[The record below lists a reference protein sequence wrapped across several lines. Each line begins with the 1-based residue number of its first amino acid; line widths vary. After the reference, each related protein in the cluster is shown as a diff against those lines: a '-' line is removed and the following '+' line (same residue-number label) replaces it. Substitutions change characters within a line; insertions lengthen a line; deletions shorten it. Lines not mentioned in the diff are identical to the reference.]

1 ITDSVISGNQVAPT
15 SSAAIGPPCPGN
27 VRCPFAEAAG
37 GGIGDEGNVTLVR
50 STVSGNQSSGSTTSD
65 ADGAGIWIAHGG
77 ALTMRGA
84 TVTGNL
90 ARVTDPNGRFAEG
103 AGIFA
108 VQDATIAISDSSV
121 SGNGASLTSH
131 FPFDLGGGNFLE
143 VGAHAAG
150 VHVSD
155 GDTTTISD
163 SHIDDNTVSAS
174 DPNGQLELFDAG
186 ICDCG
191 EGAFSIRDS
200 TVSG

>member
-1 ITDSVISGNQVAPT
+1 VTVSGGLTDSSDQSGAFFGDPNVWAIGGGIYVPFADGFTPGATVTITDSVISGNQVAPT

-37 GGIGDEGNVTLVR
+37 GGIGDEGNVHLVR

-108 VQDATIAISDSSV
+108 VQDATIAI
-121 SGNGASLTSH
+121 
-131 FPFDLGGGNFLE
+131 
-143 VGAHAAG
+143 
-150 VHVSD
+150 
-155 GDTTTISD
+155 
-163 SHIDDNTVSAS
+163 
-174 DPNGQLELFDAG
+174 
-186 ICDCG
+186 
-191 EGAFSIRDS
+191 
-200 TVSG
+200 